1 MIEGA
6 VNAAYEA
13 VVALRLK
20 APDGRTRDIDA
31 VVDTG
36 YSGFLT
42 LPTALVAEMGLP
54 FAYIGQAFLAND
66 AEVDFDVHYVTVLWD
81 DQPREVEA
89 DATGSNPL
97 VDMHDLNIQV
107 RRGGC
112 GLIEAVA

>member
-1 MIEGA
+1 M
-6 VNAAYEA
+6 
-13 VVALRLK
+13 VALRLK
-20 APDGRTRDIDA
+20 APDGRTRDIEA

-81 DQPREVEA
+81 DRARDVEA
-89 DATGSNPL
+89 DATGSTPLVGML